1 MVKED
6 ENEETLVEDPTLDL
20 KRPCLI
26 NSDKENEDVNEK
38 DAEGEE
44 ETEET
49 VIKVDKIP
57 A

>member
-26 NSDKENEDVNEK
+26 NSDIENEDVNEK

-57 A
+57 S